1 MIVAVVDG
9 MGGRIGAEIV
19 AELREA
25 FGESVDI
32 WALGT
37 NGIATQK
44 MLRAGAQQGAT
55 GENAITVSIGRVDYV
70 IAPIGVVIPHAMM
83 GEISPAI
90 ATAVAS
96 AAGRKLLI
104 PVNQPYFEIIGVKA
118 DALAG
123 HIRTA
128 VEILRDLIQNGA

>member
-19 AELREA
+19 AELRQR
-25 FGESVDI
+25 FGESIEI

-44 MLRAGAQQGAT
+44 MLKAGAIQGAT
-55 GENAITVSIGRVDYV
+55 GENAIALSVGRADYI
-70 IAPIGVVIPHAMM
+70 IAPMGVVIPNAMM
-83 GEISPAI
+83 GEISPTI
-90 ATAVAS
+90 AAAVAG

-104 PVNQPYFEIIGVKA
+104 PVNQPYFEIIGVQPHP
-118 DALAG
+118 LAV
-123 HIRTA
+123 HIRGSVDMLA
-128 VEILRDLIQNGA
+128 DLIKGRV

>member
-19 AELREA
+19 AELRGA
-25 FGESVDI
+25 LGESVEI

-44 MLRAGAQQGAT
+44 MLRAGAHQGAT
-55 GENAITVSIGRVDYV
+55 GENAIIVSVARADYV
-70 IAPIGVVIPHAMM
+70 VAPVGVMIPHAMM

-90 ATAVAS
+90 AGAVAS
-96 AAGRKLLI
+96 ARGRKLLI

-118 DALAG
+118 DPLAS
-123 HIRTA
+123 HIRSA
-128 VEILRDLIQNGA
+128 VETLRELIQSGE

>member
-1 MIVAVVDG
+1 MIVGVVDG

-19 AELREA
+19 AELREEL
-25 FGESVDI
+25 GESVEI

-55 GENAITVSIGRVDYV
+55 GENAISVSIRRVDYI

-83 GEISPAI
+83 GEVSPAI
-90 ATAVAS
+90 AAAVAT

-118 DALAG
+118 DPLAA
-123 HIRTA
+123 HIRSA
-128 VEILRDLIQNGA
+128 VETLRDLIQSGA